1 MRAMRPALPARR
13 TLWLALSGAALF
25 LVVVAVSLG
34 AASFRAG
41 ADAGREDAAPRAAD
55 VTVEPAA
62 PPREASG
69 GPALE
74 SARNE
79 IAADDEPDDERFLG
93 VVLAD
98 ESVDL
103 LAAVDGRV
111 LEMRV
116 RPGDRVEAGQ
126 PLAVLDSESLE
137 HRLTEARAS
146 LALIMAE
153 VYSFEA
159 QMGQTQRQLERRRS
173 VAGLY
178 SREELESSEILF
190 ETSRYR
196 FDVAKAEEIQGTA
209 RVRELERQVSQ
220 AVVRA
225 PFDGSI
231 ALRFVDPGTL
241 ANRGTPLLRLV
252 SPQASRLRFAVPPDR
267 ADRLAI
273 GASLRLEVASLGR
286 NARAV
291 LERRAP
297 EIDAASEMVFFEAR
311 LEAPASGSG
320 PALPPGA
327 VARVTVEAPTD
338 ESKGFLRLQSIL

>member
-1 MRAMRPALPARR
+1 MSTLQPAFPAGRALWFALGGAGL
-13 TLWLALSGAALF
+13 LWIVAA
-25 LVVVAVSLG
+25 SLG
-34 AASFRAG
+34 AVSFRTG
-41 ADAGREDAAPRAAD
+41 ADAAPIVADAVDDPAP
-55 VTVEPAA
+55 T
-62 PPREASG
+62 REAPGEASL
-69 GPALE
+69 PF
-74 SARNE
+74 ARNDAVE
-79 IAADDEPDDERFLG
+79 DDERFLG

-98 ESVDL
+98 ESVDI

-126 PLAVLDSESLE
+126 TLAVLDSESLH

-159 QMGQTQRQLERRRS
+159 QMAQAKRQLERRRS

-178 SREELESSEILF
+178 SREELENSEMVF

-209 RVRELERQVSQ
+209 RVRELERQVDQ

-225 PFDGSI
+225 PFRGSI
-231 ALRFVDPGTL
+231 AQRFVDPGTL

-252 SPQASRLRFAVPPDR
+252 SPQAGRLRFAVSPDR
-267 ADRLAI
+267 ASSLEM
-273 GASLRLEVASLGR
+273 GTSLRLEVASLGR
-286 NARAV
+286 QARAV

-311 LEAPASGSG
+311 LEAPASEAG
-320 PALPPGA
+320 PFLPPGA
-327 VARVTVEAPTD
+327 VARVTVD
-338 ESKGFLRLQSIL
+338 EEPKGFLAP